1 MNHSDR
7 VFFGQT
13 DLQVSRLCQGTA
25 FRHLPRAD
33 SPQSLAVLHHCLDQ
47 GVNFFDTA
55 QAYGWGGAE
64 EVLGRAIAGRRDEVI
79 ICTKVPGSLAPT
91 SEGDPGERVRY
102 TRAHLTDRLEESL
115 HRLRTDYVDL
125 YLLHHRD
132 EGTPPE
138 AIAEVMEDLVQ
149 AGKTRY
155 WGVSNHSAAEVE
167 AFLALAPIAG
177 VEDYYNIAG
186 SHCDEAGTLASR
198 DLRRGD
204 APPAAAH
211 RTRLPSLQPD
221 GHRSAGPTQRPSPRR
236 LSRRHRPSRR
246 QLGHLPCYR
255 LRRLGPASGPHLRTR
270 WCRKR
275 RTRRRQSPRHPPP
288 ASRGRPR
295 RPRPSASDLPRQPTG
310 VTPVTIVDAHIHVW
324 TSDFDQYPL
333 APGFTPAD
341 LWLPSFTP
349 DDHFAYSRNVGKVRL
364 NLVQMTWY
372 GLDHSYILDLIAS
385 DPETYTGTG
394 IVPGVSDVSLADP
407 GKTMLALAEGGIR
420 AFRVRGGSTGRPTA
434 FGRSDRWLDYPGYES
449 MFRTGAEHNLAL
461 SFLMG
466 LADLPGLIR
475 LCRRFPET
483 PVILDHICGVRIRDG
498 VWPEGDIRTLCNM
511 ARYPRVM
518 VKLGPFQAL
527 GDGEAPYLDLLPLI
541 ERIVDAFG
549 PERIMWES
557 DSGGPVRMKEP
568 ANDFAAAIALI
579 RDHADFLS
587 QSDKE
592 QILVKTAEDFFFNR

>member
-1 MNHSDR
+1 MN
-7 VFFGQT
+7 
-13 DLQVSRLCQGTA
+13 
-25 FRHLPRAD
+25 
-33 SPQSLAVLHHCLDQ
+33 
-47 GVNFFDTA
+47 
-55 QAYGWGGAE
+55 
-64 EVLGRAIAGRRDEVI
+64 
-79 ICTKVPGSLAPT
+79 
-91 SEGDPGERVRY
+91 
-102 TRAHLTDRLEESL
+102 
-115 HRLRTDYVDL
+115 
-125 YLLHHRD
+125 
-132 EGTPPE
+132 
-138 AIAEVMEDLVQ
+138 
-149 AGKTRY
+149 
-155 WGVSNHSAAEVE
+155 
-167 AFLALAPIAG
+167 
-177 VEDYYNIAG
+177 
-186 SHCDEAGTLASR
+186 
-198 DLRRGD
+198 
-204 APPAAAH
+204 
-211 RTRLPSLQPD
+211 
-221 GHRSAGPTQRPSPRR
+221 
-236 LSRRHRPSRR
+236 
-246 QLGHLPCYR
+246 
-255 LRRLGPASGPHLRTR
+255 
-270 WCRKR
+270 
-275 RTRRRQSPRHPPP
+275 
-288 ASRGRPR
+288 
-295 RPRPSASDLPRQPTG
+295 
-310 VTPVTIVDAHIHVW
+310 IVDAHIHVW
-324 TSDFDQYPL
+324 TSDFDRYPL

-349 DDHFAYSRNVGKVRL
+349 DDHFAYSRKVGKVRL

-449 MFRTGAEHNLAL
+449 MFHTGAEHNLAL

-527 GDGEAPYLDLLPLI
+527 GNGEAPYFDLLPLI

-549 PERIMWES
+549 PERVMWES
-557 DSGGPVRMKEP
+557 DSGGPVRMKNP

-592 QILVKTAEDFFFNR
+592 QILVKTAENFFFNR

>member
-1 MNHSDR
+1 MNSSNR
-7 VFFGQT
+7 TFFGQT

-47 GVNFFDTA
+47 GINFFDTA

-64 EVLGRAIAGRRDEVI
+64 EVLGRAIAGRRDEVV
-79 ICTKVPGSLAPT
+79 ICTKVPSSLAPT
-91 SEGDPGERVRY
+91 SDGDPGERVRY

-115 HRLRTDYVDL
+115 RRLRTDYVDL

-132 EGTPPE
+132 EGTSPE

-155 WGVSNHSAAEVE
+155 WGVSNHSATEVE
-167 AFLALAPIAG
+167 AFLDLAPIAG

-186 SHCDEAGTLASR
+186 SHCDETGRSR
-198 DLRRGD
+198 VEIYEEEMLPLLRRTGLGCLAFSPMD
-204 APPAAAH
+204 TGLLARPNDPALSSLVAAIDQVAADLGTSRAAVCVAWVLHQGITCVLAGAESAAH
-211 RTRLPSLQPD
+211 VDANLRGTCLQLPS
-221 GHRSAGPTQRPSPRR
+221 
-236 LSRRHRPSRR
+236 
-246 QLGHLPCYR
+246 
-255 LRRLGPASGPHLRTR
+255 
-270 WCRKR
+270 
-275 RTRRRQSPRHPPP
+275 
-288 ASRGRPR
+288 GRPR
-295 RPRPSASDLPRQPTG
+295 RPRPSATDLSRQPTG
-310 VTPVTIVDAHIHVW
+310 ATPVNIVDAHIHVW

-349 DDHFAYSRNVGKVRL
+349 DDHFAYSRKVGKVCL

-434 FGRSDRWLDYPGYES
+434 FGRSGPLARLPRLRIDVPHRSRAQSGPQLPHGPRRPARLDPPLPPLPRNPRNPRPYLRSAHPRRRLARRRYPHPMQHGPLPARHGQARPVPS
-449 MFRTGAEHNLAL
+449 PRQRRGSLPRSPAPHRAHRRCLWPRTHYVGKRQRRPRPHEKSHN
-461 SFLMG
+461 
-466 LADLPGLIR
+466 R
-475 LCRRFPET
+475 LRRSNRPDPRPRRFPQ
-483 PVILDHICGVRIRDG
+483 PKRQGIH
-498 VWPEGDIRTLCNM
+498 
-511 ARYPRVM
+511 PR
-518 VKLGPFQAL
+518 
-527 GDGEAPYLDLLPLI
+527 
-541 ERIVDAFG
+541 
-549 PERIMWES
+549 
-557 DSGGPVRMKEP
+557 
-568 ANDFAAAIALI
+568 
-579 RDHADFLS
+579 
-587 QSDKE
+587 
-592 QILVKTAEDFFFNR
+592 